1 MTVSKK
7 MILLVLSGI
16 LGALLLAGIAVF
28 QTQRV
33 YTAANYANENS
44 VPSVLTL
51 SEALEQFGHLRVQIY
66 RQQLASNDT
75 EKRDELEKGNRNKEL
90 LQAALKKYEGMISD
104 ETDRQLLAAD
114 KSALTEYENSVRAV
128 FDNAANLTAEQLRE
142 RLNNTASLS
151 QKLNSALDEHMQHN
165 ASLAKK
171 GADDAAAAEH
181 SAFVMFGLVLIATLL
196 ALVSI
201 GWMITRNLMRQL
213 GGEPDKAA
221 LIARQVAAGDLMA
234 RFDVKPGDNTSVMAA
249 MQEMTGNLQSLIN
262 ELNRVS
268 AEHDKGEI
276 DASIPVD
283 HFQGSYKVMAQG
295 VNDMVFG
302 HIAVKKKA
310 MACIKEFGE
319 GNFDAPLEQFPGKKA
334 FINDTIEQMRSNLK
348 TIIADIRQMS
358 AEHDKGDIDVQMD
371 TGKFK
376 GDYKVMAQG
385 VNDMVFGHIAVKKKA
400 MACIKEFGEGNFDAP
415 LEQFPGKKVFIN
427 ETIEQVR
434 SNLKTVIADMR
445 HMSAEHDKGDI
456 DVQMDISKFKG
467 DYKVMAQG
475 VNDMVFGH
483 IAVKKKAMACI
494 KEFGEGNCDAPLEQF
509 PGKKVFINE
518 TIEQVRANIKALI
531 ADTQK
536 LSQAAVAG
544 HLDVRAEASRHRG
557 DFFRI
562 VEGINGTLDAIVL
575 PLGEAMTVIKGME
588 NGDLS
593 LRIEGNYQGQLLDLK
608 NSVNLTQ
615 EKLAG
620 IIGEVRDA
628 ADSLTGS
635 SEEVS
640 ATAQSLAQSASEQAA
655 GVEETSAAMEQMTSS
670 ICQNSDNAKL
680 TDGMASKAAKEAREG
695 GEAVQSTVIAMKS
708 IADKIR
714 IIDDI
719 AYQTNL
725 LALNAAIEAA
735 RAGEHGKGFA
745 VVAAEVRKLAE
756 RSQIAA
762 QEISETAKNS
772 VNLAERAGTLLNE
785 IVPSIAKT
793 SDLVQE
799 ITSASDEQNTGASQ
813 INSAIIQLSEATQ
826 QNASASEQLAATSEE
841 MSGQAEQLQQLMQ
854 FFHVGAGT
862 KRPVQIKQKGRVAH
876 GSSRNA
882 ARPLAVVSDFVQFE
896 G

>member
-7 MILLVLSGI
+7 MIMLVLSGI
-16 LGALLLAGIAVF
+16 LGTLLLAGIAVF

-44 VPSVLTL
+44 VPSILTL
-51 SEALEQFGHLRVQIY
+51 SEALEQFGRWRVRIY
-66 RQQLASNDT
+66 RQQMALNDT

-90 LQAALKKYEGMISD
+90 LQAALKKYEGIISD

-128 FDNAANLTAEQLRE
+128 FDSAANLTAEQLRE

-151 QKLNSALDEHMQHN
+151 QKLNSALDEHMQYN

-181 SAFVMFGLVLIATLL
+181 SAFIMFGLVLIATLL

-201 GWMITRNLMRQL
+201 GWLITRNLLRQL

-221 LIARQVAAGDLMA
+221 LIARQVAAGDLTA
-234 RFDVKPGDNTSVMAA
+234 RFEVKPGDNTSLMAA

-348 TIIADIRQMS
+348 T
-358 AEHDKGDIDVQMD
+358 
-371 TGKFK
+371 
-376 GDYKVMAQG
+376 
-385 VNDMVFGHIAVKKKA
+385 
-400 MACIKEFGEGNFDAP
+400 
-415 LEQFPGKKVFIN
+415 
-427 ETIEQVR
+427 
-434 SNLKTVIADMR
+434 VISDMR

-608 NSVNLTQ
+608 NSINLTQ

-772 VNLAERAGTLLNE
+772 VNLAERAGALLNE

-854 FFHVGAGT
+854 FFHVGAST